1 LTRSPPVSITLHGQI
16 AVTSKDGTDLTP
28 RGKKALAILAM
39 LAEADTLKRAR
50 RWLEHHL
57 WSDRAS
63 EQARGS
69 LRQTLF
75 ELRKALGPHAS
86 CLKSD
91 RMSIWL
97 DSAMVR
103 VEPPPTDARRDFLEG
118 LDVSDPQFSAW
129 LYRKRLHYRA
139 ATSTP
144 PADMPENGPRAIKIQ
159 CGMPLTTSGPQS
171 VGSRIVDNQIGSL
184 ISDFIAN
191 SRCAVMQTDA
201 DLIVRT
207 SVDTQPGGAA
217 ILVEVIDTQND
228 EVIHSDHCFSESLN
242 ALMGAQTNLG
252 SFCWNIADRA
262 LEKLASRRR
271 SSDIIALRSGFSQDA
286 VRAVLSF
293 DETEM
298 MQSLAILSPATD
310 HLNDGL
316 FHALRAWALSSIV
329 MEDRLPETNDLHTE
343 IREALDLA
351 QRRNPEDAMVAGIV
365 ANVTAIL
372 FEDFERAQPI
382 ARAALRDQPNNIF
395 AVQALSLCRLR
406 AGNIEIAYQ
415 LSKHNQGLAR
425 LTKYNAMCDL
435 HHALLCL
442 RTKRTSEAIASSRA
456 AADATPGYRAPNRQL
471 LGLYAAAGL
480 KSDLTR
486 QISQLS
492 AIEPDF
498 TVDRFL
504 FDRNYPTN
512 TLRAAGYL
520 DDANPLLSD
529 LNTATVVRPT
539 KRR

>member
-1 LTRSPPVSITLHGQI
+1 MSRTPSVSITLHGQI
-16 AVTSKDGTDLTP
+16 SVKSNDGTDLTP

-75 ELRKALGPHAS
+75 ELRKALGILDS
-86 CLKSD
+86 CVKSD

-97 DSAMVR
+97 DSTMVQ
-103 VEPPPTDARRDFLEG
+103 VEPPPTGARREFLEG
-118 LDVSDPQFSAW
+118 LEVSDPQFSAW
-129 LYRKRLHYRA
+129 VYRKRLHYR
-139 ATSTP
+139 TTGSTP
-144 PADMPENGPRAIKIQ
+144 PSDVPQIGPHAIKIQ
-159 CGMPLTTSGPQS
+159 CGIPLTKSGAET
-171 VGSRIVDNQIGSL
+171 VGNRIVDNQIGNL

-191 SRCAVMQTDA
+191 SRCSVMQTDA

-207 SVDTQPGGAA
+207 SIETQPGGSA
-217 ILVEVIDTQND
+217 ILVEVIDTKND
-228 EVIHSDHCFSESLN
+228 EVVHSDHCFAESLS

-252 SFCWNIADRA
+252 GFCWNIADRA
-262 LEKLASRRR
+262 LEKLAARRR

-293 DETEM
+293 DEAEM
-298 MQSLAILSPATD
+298 MQSLNILAQATD

-329 MEDRLPETNDLHTE
+329 MEDRLPETNDLQTE

-351 QRRNPEDAMVAGIV
+351 QRLNPEDAMVAGIV
-365 ANVTAIL
+365 ANVSVIL

-406 AGNIEIAYQ
+406 AGNIETAYQ

-425 LTKYNAMCDL
+425 LTKYSAMCDL

-442 RTKRTSEAIASSRA
+442 RIKRTSEAIESSRT

-486 QISQLS
+486 QISQLG

-504 FDRNYPTN
+504 FDRSYPTN

-520 DDANPLLSD
+520 ETANPLLSD
-529 LNTATVVRPT
+529 LNTATFDRPT
-539 KRR
+539 KRP